1 MPELVLTGRAVED
14 MKSLPG
20 SICEAVANVV
30 ERLGIEP
37 RLIGRP
43 LLGRLRPLWSARVG
57 SYRIL
62 YTLEGPLGKERV
74 VVRAVRHRA
83 VAYGRRRRRR

>member
-1 MPELVLTGRAVED
+1 
-14 MKSLPG
+14 MKSLPA
-20 SICEAVANVV
+20 SIREAVANLI

-37 RLIGRP
+37 RLMGRP

-57 SYRIL
+57 NYRIL
-62 YTLEGPLGKERV
+62 YTLEGPLEKERV
-74 VVRAVRHRA
+74 VIRAVRHPT

>member
-1 MPELVLTGRAVED
+1 
-14 MKSLPG
+14 MKILPA
-20 SICEAVANVV
+20 SIREAVANVV
-30 ERLGIEP
+30 DRLGIEP

-57 SYRIL
+57 NYRIL
-62 YTLEGPLGKERV
+62 YTLEGSLGIEHV
-74 VVRAVRHRA
+74 VIRAVRDRT